1 MIRFFLCLLGLLFI
15 QAGVMG
21 HLNSTSGDVFTS
33 FGDGLR
39 EAVAFDTNLVNR
51 VKSLVMNNGA
61 AG

>member
-21 HLNSTSGDVFTS
+21 HMSSTSADVFTS

-39 EAVAFDTNLVNR
+39 EAVTFDTNLINR
-51 VKSLVMNNGA
+51 VKSLVA
-61 AG
+61 SSVAG

>member
-21 HLNSTSGDVFTS
+21 RMNSTSADVFTN

-39 EAVAFDTNLVNR
+39 EAVTFDTNLINR
-51 VKSLVMNNGA
+51 VKSLVTNNA